1 MIDSMVSLSNVRVAG
16 APTFF
21 PSDDPKKHRCLI
33 TVIKNRGKNQQGVEL
48 TDEFTLV
55 YWGKYAQ
62 TAALYLD
69 KGRAINVDG
78 VLRSYTVDTG
88 RIKPNGK
95 KELNRTTSIHVKGF
109 EFSADSLK
117 ALSKRIGG
125 NMALIQAARENG
137 TRDPNAPMTP
147 EELLTVNRPPAYDY
161 NPTTAAATGRY
172 GNAQVYI
179 KGIGM
184 LVAGSPVPMAGI
196 PVGAPV
202 GTPADTAATLAR
214 MQAEMNALRLAAA
227 GGTAV
232 IPPAAVIPPVAGTV
246 AVGADGQPI
255 SPFG

>member
-1 MIDSMVSLSNVRVAG
+1 MVSLSNVRVAG

-21 PSDDPKKHRCLI
+21 PADDPKKHRCLI

-62 TAALYLD
+62 TAALY
-69 KGRAINVDG
+69 
-78 VLRSYTVDTG
+78 
-88 RIKPNGK
+88 

-125 NMALIQAARENG
+125 NMAAIQAAREAG

-147 EELLTVNRPPAYDY
+147 EELLTVHRQPAYDY

-179 KGIGM
+179 KGVGM
-184 LVAGSPVPMAGI
+184 LAAGSPVPMAGA
-196 PVGAPV
+196 PMTGAP
-202 GTPADTAATLAR
+202 GTPADTAAQLVR
-214 MQAEMNALRLAAA
+214 MQQEMNALTAAA
-227 GGTAV
+227 AAAATAAPINV
-232 IPPAAVIPPVAGTV
+232 PAAGT
-246 AVGADGQPI
+246 VGADGQPI
-255 SPFG
+255 NPF

>member
-21 PSDDPKKHRCLI
+21 PADDPKKHRCLI

-125 NMALIQAARENG
+125 NMAAIQAAKEAG

-147 EELLTVNRPPAYDY
+147 EELLVVKRQPAYDY
-161 NPTTAAATGRY
+161 NPTTAAQTGRY

-179 KGIGM
+179 KGVGM
-184 LVAGSPVPMAGI
+184 LVAGSPVPA
-196 PVGAPV
+196 GAPMTSV
-202 GTPADTAATLAR
+202 PGTPADTAAQLAR
-214 MQAEMNALRLAAA
+214 MQAEMNALTAAA
-227 GGTAV
+227 AATAAGAPV
-232 IPPAAVIPPVAGTV
+232 NAPVAGT
-246 AVGADGQPI
+246 VGADGQPI
-255 SPFG
+255 NPF

>member
-88 RIKPNGK
+88 RVKPNGK

-125 NMALIQAARENG
+125 NMALIQSAREAG

-147 EELLTVNRPPAYDY
+147 EELLTVHRQPAYDY
-161 NPTTAAATGRY
+161 NPTTAAQTGRY

-179 KGIGM
+179 KGVGM
-184 LVAGSPVPMAGI
+184 LVAGSPVPMAG
-196 PVGAPV
+196 APMAGV
-202 GTPADTAATLAR
+202 PGTPADTAAQLVR
-214 MQAEMNALRLAAA
+214 MQAEMNALTAAAAAAA
-227 GGTAV
+227 GAPV
-232 IPPAAVIPPVAGTV
+232 NVPVAG
-246 AVGADGQPI
+246 AVGADGQPVVVN
-255 SPFG
+255 PF